1 MRRGW
6 PLLAALLVCMAAP
19 TPAADSAAK
28 RQELLQLRAHIQ
40 TLRTELV
47 GAHKTQGE
55 LQNSLKTSEQTIGR
69 INQRLRKLDA
79 EVQQHTARL
88 AELQRDKEHLAAD
101 MTAHR
106 HALTAQVR
114 AAYLMGRQD
123 HLKTLLNQQDPARL
137 GRALLYYNYF
147 NRARAERIAQASA
160 GLEQLT
166 ATTQAI
172 EQQRT
177 HLAGLRVEQQ
187 QEKETLDDGQQTRE
201 LILARLNAD
210 IHRKDTQLARLL
222 ADERALDV
230 LLKRLP
236 RAADKSGYFPFAA
249 LKGKLPWPAKGSA
262 IAPFGSRRLDDR
274 AHWQGVLI
282 EGRAGDEVRAVA
294 PGRVVFAEWLRGFG
308 LITIIDHG
316 NGYMTLYGHNQA
328 MYKGVGDR
336 VEAGEVIA
344 AMGASGGNERPGVY
358 FEIREQ
364 GVPRDPLAWCRP
376 QELKPG
382 RRN

>member
-1 MRRGW
+1 M
-6 PLLAALLVCMAAP
+6 PLLAALLVCTAVPAP
-19 TPAADSAAK
+19 APAADAAAK
-28 RQELLQLRAHIQ
+28 RQELLQLRARIQ
-40 TLRTELV
+40 TLRTDLV

-79 EVQQHTARL
+79 EAQQHTARL
-88 AELQRDKEHLAAD
+88 AQLQRDKEQLSAD

-147 NRARAERIAQASA
+147 NRVRAERIVQASA

-177 HLAGLRVEQQ
+177 HLADLRLEQR
-187 QEKETLDDGQQTRE
+187 QEKETLDDGKQTRE

-210 IHRKDTQLARLL
+210 IQRKDTALARLL
-222 ADERALDV
+222 EDERTLGA

-236 RAADKSGYFPFAA
+236 RATNKPDHRPFAA
-249 LKGKLPWPAKGSA
+249 LKGKLPWPARGA
-262 IAPFGSRRLDDR
+262 AVAPFGSSRLGDR
-274 AHWQGVLI
+274 ARWQGVLI
-282 EGRAGDEVRAVA
+282 SGRAGDEVRALLQN
-294 PGRVVFAEWLRGFG
+294 F
-308 LITIIDHG
+308 
-316 NGYMTLYGHNQA
+316 
-328 MYKGVGDR
+328 
-336 VEAGEVIA
+336 
-344 AMGASGGNERPGVY
+344 
-358 FEIREQ
+358 
-364 GVPRDPLAWCRP
+364 
-376 QELKPG
+376 
-382 RRN
+382 RN